1 MALST
6 AHFPEG
12 ALPHLCLVQNRSHS
26 LSVHAGGKAELWP
39 SGAPWTKA
47 VMHMCSWVYITGFTC
62 TKGILNCDLLLLQY
76 FPGADEPLQYPCQ
89 YSDEGQSNSATSTGK
104 HTASAASAFPL
115 CPVKFVA
122 RKGVKSVFAFDVLIS
137 LDSLQ
142 VVARFL
148 ALHEGPEVKGLL
160 ETCFHV

>member
-47 VMHMCSWVYITGFTC
+47 VMHMCSWVHVTGFTC

-104 HTASAASAFPL
+104 HTASSSLSISPL
-115 CPVKFVA
+115 SCEVCREKRSEIHVCVWRPHFSGFTA
-122 RKGVKSVFAFDVLIS
+122 GCC
-137 LDSLQ
+137 Q
-142 VVARFL
+142 VPCSSWRSW
-148 ALHEGPEVKGLL
+148 G
-160 ETCFHV
+160 